1 MQPGLTDLHSNFQPK
16 SLAWPIYRILGC
28 SNSVLSPPKPFPC
41 LVSAPWPRGSS
52 SWCGRAGQ
60 RCRQQSETRRD
71 AHGEASRP
79 PRASRRAGGTGLV
92 AGREQKKGTSAP
104 CASQLPG
111 TDAPKKRRCSGCW
124 HHPAGGLC
132 TPHRPEGGAG
142 GAGLSLPALHQEQ
155 TPIGP
160 AVVENQEL
168 QAILNELSK

>member
-1 MQPGLTDLHSNFQPK
+1 MANLPYFGLFQ
-16 SLAWPIYRILGC
+16 
-28 SNSVLSPPKPFPC
+28 LSPFSPKALPLLGVC
-41 LVSAPWPRGSS
+41 AVAPWQLLLV
-52 SWCGRAGQ
+52 WACRAAV
-60 RCRQQSETRRD
+60 RQQSETRRD